1 MGSRPSCSRFGVH
14 ADHRLAVGLVVF
26 DLFVEGAELGIPVGV
41 LGTFQRLG
49 VGLQAEPF
57 PLQQPAHRR
66 GGDRVPLPG
75 QLLGQVPQRL
85 GRPPQ
90 RRSRIAAPV
99 RLDQRQQG
107 WDEVGVLP
115 GGCLASPPGRRTR
128 PGGNGAW
135 PASSSTTPLRTV
147 VSLTPATCATARTPP
162 CPSSRAS
169 TANAKRCWRSF
180 RCGNKTSNLVAS

>member
-1 MGSRPSCSRFGVH
+1 VVL
-14 ADHRLAVGLVVF
+14 DLLVEV
-26 DLFVEGAELGIPVGV
+26 AELGIPIRV
-41 LGTFQRLG
+41 LGALERLD
-49 VGLQAEPF
+49 VGLQAEPL
-57 PLQQPAHRR
+57 PLQQSAHRR

-85 GRPPQ
+85 RRPPQ
-90 RRSRIAAPV
+90 RRFRITPLV

-107 WDEVGVLP
+107 WDKVGVLP

-128 PGGNGAW
+128 PGGNGVS

-147 VSLTPATCATARTPP
+147 VSLTPAICATARTPP

-180 RCGNKTSNLVAS
+180 RYGNKTANLVAS